1 MMALVGC
8 WPALVAYHSK
18 AFLVDPG
25 TMMCDLQVQH
35 MLLHVSCRQLKL
47 IKPPLLQLLLSVEC
61 QKRSHLF
68 GA

>member
-1 MMALVGC
+1 
-8 WPALVAYHSK
+8 
-18 AFLVDPG
+18 
-25 TMMCDLQVQH
+25 MMCHLQVQH

-47 IKPPLLQLLLSVEC
+47 IKPPLLQLQQSRLRLQLLLSVEC